1 MGDLRWSASLRAE
14 PYFITMIKPNIFLAF
29 AVMIGSIF
37 LISNSNYSNDTQSKI
52 KFDIEVKYQYTFY
65 FDNQFANYNVKQS
78 NEATKTEFK
87 ISGVC
92 TSKNFD
98 DFDLMMSHVTCKSQF
113 VESARIGESTFHMTK
128 DDSHQI
134 FGAYEGYYGGAK
146 DRLKAICRSDPA
158 NTNVRILK
166 LKGTIL
172 RHA

>member
-1 MGDLRWSASLRAE
+1 MK
-14 PYFITMIKPNIFLAF
+14 KPNIFLAF

-37 LISNSNYSNDTQSKI
+37 LISNSQDSKSKI
-52 KFDIEVKYQYTFY
+52 KFDIKLIFKCTLNFS
-65 FDNQFANYNVKQS
+65 NQCTNYNVKQS